1 MTRTFYDS
9 NLRQWEAYVT
19 GGQPGSVHAA
29 RIFFVCQAD
38 PDAHPR
44 YVRHA
49 SGNAAEAQ
57 TALLEYSDKELVGL
71 LEESLPLELS
81 A

>member
-1 MTRTFYDS
+1 MTRTFFDS
-9 NLRQWEAYVT
+9 NLREWEAYVT

-29 RIFFVCQAD
+29 RIFFICPDD

-44 YVRHA
+44 YVRYA
-49 SGNAAEAQ
+49 GGDAAEAQ
-57 TALLEYSDKELVGL
+57 RALLEYADADLVSL

>member
-9 NLRQWEAYVT
+9 NLRQWEAYVS

-29 RIFFVCQAD
+29 RIFFICPQDPEAD
-38 PDAHPR
+38 PR

-49 SGNAAEAQ
+49 GGNAAEAQ
-57 TALLEYSDKELVGL
+57 AALLEYADKHLVDL

>member
-1 MTRTFYDS
+1 MTRTFFDS
-9 NLRQWEAYVT
+9 NLREWEAYVS

-29 RIFFVCQAD
+29 RIFFICSED

-49 SGNAAEAQ
+49 GGNAADAQ
-57 TALLEYSDKELVGL
+57 RALLEYADKELVGL
-71 LEESLPLELS
+71 LAVSQPLELS